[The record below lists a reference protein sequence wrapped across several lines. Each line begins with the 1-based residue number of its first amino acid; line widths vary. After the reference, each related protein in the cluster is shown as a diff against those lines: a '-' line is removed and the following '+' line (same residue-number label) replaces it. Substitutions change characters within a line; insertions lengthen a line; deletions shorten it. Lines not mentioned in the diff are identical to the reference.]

1 MEVEFQDD
9 GLARLEIDVS
19 FDAGFSRDIVNAFRK
34 KMQSIRAARDE
45 RDLRAIRGNRFEQLE
60 GDRKGQCSIRLNDQ
74 YRLIFTFQ
82 EGGREKILVVMEIG
96 DYH

>member
-1 MEVEFQDD
+1 MEVEFKNDD
-9 GLARLEIDVS
+9 LARLEIDAS
-19 FDAGFSRDIVNAFRK
+19 FDAGFSRPIVKAFRK

-45 RDLRAIRGNRFEQLE
+45 RDLRAIRGNWFKQLE
-60 GDRKGQCSIRLNDQ
+60 GDRQGQYSIRLNDQ

-82 EGGREKILVVMEIG
+82 EGGREKVLVVIEIA